1 MVVIRY
7 RTCCQYLL
15 QAKYAAD
22 NRLSA
27 AQADNQLHAPVHHF
41 TIYNQIIQ
49 CTFYFE
55 ILHPTHFSMSLGS
68 PGLSPD
74 SSFDTTFDTSFGSDI
89 SASTP
94 IQGVRI
100 TDRVRK
106 RLLTSKAED
115 PNASLTKV
123 GLQKVCTLRKLA
135 HAIYRDFFHR

>member
-1 MVVIRY
+1 MFI
-7 RTCCQYLL
+7 
-15 QAKYAAD
+15 
-22 NRLSA
+22 
-27 AQADNQLHAPVHHF
+27 
-41 TIYNQIIQ
+41 
-49 CTFYFE
+49 
-55 ILHPTHFSMSLGS
+55 GS

-123 GLQKVCTLRKLA
+123 GVQKVCG
-135 HAIYRDFFHR
+135 